1 MKMYKLYK
9 HRHKT
14 LLLLIH
20 CHHPPPPS
28 VSLWSTGRANK
39 SAAPSRKG
47 EEEWHSGNDDT
58 EVRAES
64 WGRTQRAMLAK
75 GAVGPASGRWFLAQF
90 TVQREEKPFPRPPP
104 PPARTLHGT
113 SKILLT
119 VHMVPVLPLS
129 SSLFVMV
136 ASRHHSLLCALPR
149 RAWWWGSSP
158 PSYILNNFTSVAMR

>member
-104 PPARTLHGT
+104 PPRKDTAWHIQDPPHCPHG
-113 SKILLT
+113 
-119 VHMVPVLPLS
+119 PCA
-129 SSLFVMV
+129 SSLFFPLCHGSLPPPLLIVCPSQESMV
-136 ASRHHSLLCALPR
+136 VGLVTPILHS
-149 RAWWWGSSP
+149 
-158 PSYILNNFTSVAMR
+158 